1 MLDTGKHHGQVQRLI
16 AETRAACRLGLV
28 LKRGSMC
35 LAFASLAVACSGD
48 EGQAE
53 RFKSSLEVGID
64 RMEGVDLWYYQAN
77 RQKARLRANRMTWNR
92 FQERMDMSGGL
103 EVDFYEGQQGVK
115 VSRLKAKEGTR
126 DLKKGLLEARG
137 QVVANNLAGDTLYA
151 ETLRMD
157 EGSGRVSSTGAVRI
171 RTPREWLVGE
181 GLEAN
186 RDLSEYRILRLK
198 GTLKLKS

>member
-1 MLDTGKHHGQVQRLI
+1 
-16 AETRAACRLGLV
+16 
-28 LKRGSMC
+28 
-35 LAFASLAVACSGD
+35 
-48 EGQAE
+48 
-53 RFKSSLEVGID
+53 
-64 RMEGVDLWYYQAN
+64 
-77 RQKARLRANRMTWNR
+77 
-92 FQERMDMSGGL
+92 MDMSGGL

-157 EGSGRVSSTGAVRI
+157 ERSGRVSSTGAVRI